1 MLISGCS
8 GSPSKTPDIAYP
20 SSPPKTEM
28 FDTTRIHDEAAW
40 TTTNTHD
47 PAIIKS
53 DDGMYYVVSTDVK
66 VGGPPVPGVMV
77 RKSKDLIHWQ
87 WVNRAFDGVPE
98 EAAAWSGGPTLWAP
112 DVKKI
117 GDKYHM
123 YYSSSTFG
131 SNRSFIGLATS
142 DSMEGPW
149 KDEGEVIKTGEG
161 DGPNAIDANIA
172 KDADGKLWFVY
183 GSFFTGIHILPLDPA
198 TGKPAVAGFGKV
210 IAARDSK
217 TEAGAVEGPYIIY
230 QPKLK
235 KYFLFVSFDSL
246 SSDYN
251 VRVGRSDSITGP
263 YLDYNGRDL
272 ADTAYDPQ
280 FDVGTKILGGY
291 KFDESDGW
299 VAPGHNSILQDG
311 DNDYIV
317 HHARPKMDSNW
328 MYLHVRKLLWTA
340 DGWPVV
346 SPERYAG
353 EKAQTIP
360 EDDLAGEWQRIVHER
375 LIDGVVES
383 ESLRLLPGGQI
394 GSEDSKDTWTFD
406 GDHTLTLHW
415 DGAAKETVLVLP
427 SWDWELNRATLVFT
441 GLDDQGQAVWGKKVS
456 QQPEQK

>member
-1 MLISGCS
+1 MLFSGCS

-20 SSPPKTEM
+20 SAPPETAM
-28 FDTTRIHDEAAW
+28 FDTARIHDETAW

-47 PAIIKS
+47 PAIIKT
-53 DDGMYYVVSTDVK
+53 DDGTYYIVSTDVK

-77 RKSKDLIHWQ
+77 RKSEDLIHWQ
-87 WVNRAFDGVPE
+87 WVGRAFDGVPA
-98 EAAAWSGGPTLWAP
+98 EASAWSGGPTLWAP

-117 GDKYHM
+117 GDKYHL

-172 KDADGKLWFVY
+172 KDEDGKLWFVY
-183 GSFFTGIHILPLDPA
+183 GSFFEGIHILPLDPA
-198 TGKPAVAGFGKV
+198 TGKPAEAGFGKV
-210 IAARDSK
+210 IASRDSK
-217 TEAGAVEGPYIIY
+217 IEAGAVEGPYIIY

-317 HHARPKMDSNW
+317 HHARPKADSNW

-353 EKAQTIP
+353 EKTQAIP

-383 ESLRLLPGGQI
+383 ESLRLLPDGRI

-415 DGAAKETVLVLP
+415 DGAFKETVLVLP

-456 QQPEQK
+456 AT